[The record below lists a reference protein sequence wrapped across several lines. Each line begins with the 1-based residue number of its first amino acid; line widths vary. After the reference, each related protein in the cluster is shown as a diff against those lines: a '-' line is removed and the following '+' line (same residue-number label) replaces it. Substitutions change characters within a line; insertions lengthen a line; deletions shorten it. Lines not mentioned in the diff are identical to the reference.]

1 MTGANK
7 GQGYALCQRI
17 LEEHTD
23 TRVFLC
29 SRDLQ
34 RGEEARSSLVEEC
47 GDEGRVQLVQ
57 LDVTDSASV
66 EACADL
72 VRKRLEGRK
81 LTGIVSNAGILWGY
95 PLPELIDVC
104 ATGVK
109 RVLDS
114 FVPLIED
121 DGRVVVVTSGLGPLI
136 HSYAS
141 EERKTAL
148 LDDASTW
155 DERIAPMIDEC
166 IGAFGSSDTLGGRIS
181 AFESIGFPGGPFA
194 ESAPDF
200 HMYGIAKA
208 FGDAEMIRVARRNPQ
223 LRVTSVDPGL
233 VYSDLILRMPKYAGL
248 RQDETSAASPKEGV
262 EAAMRLLFDDVG
274 DGETS
279 GNLYAINKQGELVHS
294 SIDKMPQKQ
303 E

>member
-81 LTGIVSNAGILWGY
+81 LTGIV
-95 PLPELIDVC
+95 
-104 ATGVK
+104 
-109 RVLDS
+109 
-114 FVPLIED
+114 
-121 DGRVVVVTSGLGPLI
+121 
-136 HSYAS
+136 
-141 EERKTAL
+141 
-148 LDDASTW
+148 
-155 DERIAPMIDEC
+155 
-166 IGAFGSSDTLGGRIS
+166 
-181 AFESIGFPGGPFA
+181 
-194 ESAPDF
+194 
-200 HMYGIAKA
+200 
-208 FGDAEMIRVARRNPQ
+208 
-223 LRVTSVDPGL
+223 
-233 VYSDLILRMPKYAGL
+233 
-248 RQDETSAASPKEGV
+248 
-262 EAAMRLLFDDVG
+262 
-274 DGETS
+274 
-279 GNLYAINKQGELVHS
+279 
-294 SIDKMPQKQ
+294 
-303 E
+303 